1 MVTSPSRLGR
11 RERKKEAT
19 RDALVAAA
27 VALFTERGFDATTV
41 EDIAEVADVS
51 ARTFH
56 RYFAVKEDVLFA
68 DAESRLARFEEALA
82 ARPVDETV
90 LESLRNAAYV
100 LADWILDHPEL
111 ELARHR
117 LVDSSNV
124 VRAHGLRHTNE
135 WARVVAEHSARRLGL
150 GAADALPQLLGA
162 CTVAVL
168 RTAGQQWAAHPA
180 TDLARQIDRGFDLIG
195 HLAEATTSREHTR

>member
-1 MVTSPSRLGR
+1 MVASPSQLGR
-11 RERKKEAT
+11 RERKKEET

-27 VALFTERGFDATTV
+27 VSLFAERGFEATTV

-51 ARTFH
+51 SRTFH
-56 RYFAVKEDVLFA
+56 RYFPVKEDVLFA
-68 DAESRLARFEEALA
+68 DAEAKLASFEESLA
-82 ARPVDETV
+82 ARPADETV
-90 LESLRNAAYV
+90 LESLRNSAYV
-100 LADWILDHPEL
+100 LADWILEHPEL

-117 LVDSSNV
+117 LVESSTV

-135 WARVVAEHSARRLGL
+135 WARVVAEHAARRLRL
-150 GAADALPQLLGA
+150 DAADALPQLLGA

-195 HLAEATTSREHTR
+195 HLADATTSREHER